1 MQDVSEA
8 PRATIADRK
17 RKAGQCTA
25 KDLAIACGVSVRAIN
40 LAVAEGRITRGPD
53 NWFPN
58 YDRAKAEFLSSRTR
72 EPSHS
77 LGAGGETTPD
87 DTAPDGGESPTMS
100 RARKLR
106 ADADL
111 AETKAGEAK
120 GSVVLLADVQ
130 SAWFAIGRTIRSRFD
145 ALPDAAAQAMEGMDA
160 QQRRTYL
167 SAAING
173 VFADFP
179 KTPPLEP

>member
-1 MQDVSEA
+1 MSDA
-8 PRATIADRK
+8 PQATIADRK

-40 LAVAEGRITRGPD
+40 LAVADGRLTRGPD

-58 YDRAKAEFLSSRTR
+58 FERAKADFLAGRTR
-72 EPSHS
+72 EPPHQGSANGESH
-77 LGAGGETTPD
+77 PD
-87 DTAPDGGESPTMS
+87 DTAPDGGEPPALS

-106 ADADL
+106 ADADI

-120 GSVVLLADVQ
+120 GALVSLADVQ
-130 SAWFAIGRTIRSRFD
+130 SAWFAVGRTIRSRFD
-145 ALPDAAAQAMEGMDA
+145 AIPDSAAQAMEGMDA
-160 QQRRTYL
+160 TARRAYL
-167 SAAING
+167 ATAIAG

-179 KTPPLEP
+179 ADPPLEP